1 MPSSEFVPLAQE
13 PTGHAS
19 IFRLFDLEEAP
30 AAPATAMPL
39 HGGPAID
46 PEAAR
51 AAAAADEAARVAHEQ
66 ERATLVAQLESIG
79 QSFVASL
86 EELARFRRELTARY
100 ERELLELSLGIARKI
115 VQQEVSER
123 PELWLGMLRTAV
135 RHAVDRE
142 RIVVRVPTTLAA
154 FLREQAAPLRAALEG
169 VKDVEVVEDA
179 ALGDGACI
187 LESRFGEVDL
197 GLDTQ
202 LDAVAR
208 ALGPATAPATE

>member
-13 PTGHAS
+13 STAS
-19 IFRLFDLEEAP
+19 ATVFRLFDLEEAP
-30 AAPATAMPL
+30 AAPATAVSL
-39 HGGPAID
+39 HAGPAVD
-46 PEAAR
+46 PEIAR
-51 AAAAADEAARVAHEQ
+51 AAAAAEEAARIAHEQ
-66 ERATLVAQLESIG
+66 ERAELVARLESIG

-86 EELARFRRELTARY
+86 EELARFRREITARY

-135 RHAVDRE
+135 HHAVDRE
-142 RIVVRVPTTLAA
+142 HIVVRVPATLAA
-154 FLREQAAPLRAALEG
+154 FLREQAAPLRAALDG
-169 VKDVEVVEDA
+169 VKDVEVIEDA
-179 ALGDGACI
+179 ALVDGACI

-197 GLDTQ
+197 GIDTQ

-208 ALGPATAPATE
+208 ALGPAPE

>member
-13 PTGHAS
+13 ATAPAAV
-19 IFRLFDLEEAP
+19 FRLFDLEESP
-30 AAPATAMPL
+30 VAPATAVPL
-39 HGGPAID
+39 HGGPVLD
-46 PEAAR
+46 PAVVR
-51 AAAAADEAARVAHEQ
+51 AAAAAEEAARIAHEQ
-66 ERATLVAQLESIG
+66 ERAELLAKLESVG

-86 EELARFRRELTARY
+86 EELARFRREITARY

-115 VQQEVSER
+115 VHQEVAER

-142 RIVVRVPTTLAA
+142 RIVVRVPATVAA
-154 FLREQAAPLRAALEG
+154 FLREQAGPLRAALDG

-179 ALGDGACI
+179 ALADGACV
-187 LESRFGEVDL
+187 LESQFGEVDL
-197 GLDTQ
+197 GIDTQ

-208 ALGPATAPATE
+208 ALGPARE